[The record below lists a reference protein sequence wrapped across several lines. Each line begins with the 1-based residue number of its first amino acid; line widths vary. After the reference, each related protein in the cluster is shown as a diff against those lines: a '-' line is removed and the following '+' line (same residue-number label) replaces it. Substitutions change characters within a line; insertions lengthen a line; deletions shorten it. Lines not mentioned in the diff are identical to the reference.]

1 VQFLTHLGKRDVAAR
16 EAAHCHEVAEDGNR
30 LARLAQSRPP
40 QTGSA
45 PQAGDRLFRHL
56 QLLILIN
63 VRRSFRCLG
72 CAPCFNRE

>member
-1 VQFLTHLGKRDVAAR
+1 MSLSKRDVAAR

-30 LARLAQSRPP
+30 LCCPPCTLPRAAKKAAHGQVSDRP
-40 QTGSA
+40 
-45 PQAGDRLFRHL
+45 LRHL

-63 VRRSFRCLG
+63 ARRSFRCTG